1 MYLIRSMLN
10 PISRV
15 LVFAMLSLS
24 LHIPAASAAM
34 VGTDQALAAQQADEA
49 RSHALTVLHRAD
61 VSAKLQSYGVSPADA
76 EQRIAALS
84 DQEAVQLAQQLDQAP
99 AGGDLLGTV
108 VFVFLVLLFTDI
120 LGFTNVF
127 PFVKKTA
134 R

>member
-1 MYLIRSMLN
+1 MSIIRSMTK
-10 PISRV
+10 PISHV

-24 LHIPAASAAM
+24 LHIPAASAAL
-34 VGTDQALAAQQADEA
+34 VGTDQALAAQQADTA
-49 RSHALTVLHRAD
+49 RSQALAVLHRAD
-61 VSAKLQSYGVSPADA
+61 VTAKLLDYGVSPADA

-84 DQEAVQLAQQLDQAP
+84 DQEALQLAQQLDQAP